1 LRSCVVDSGGGFEKM
16 LWYEAKIFLLAKVE
30 DGSVTHE
37 VPRIEKVILFKR
49 EVELLSHG
57 FFLRCGAVLRWL

>member
-1 LRSCVVDSGGGFEKM
+1 M

-30 DGSVTHE
+30 DGPVTHE

-57 FFLRCGAVLRWL
+57 FFLRCGAVLGWL